1 MERKKNGIRVRILTR
16 TIINYTYSE
25 KIKYLKRSMMK
36 QISCALTYIIATG
49 CVLGGVVLH
58 AAAAPAEEL
67 IKPRVVRLDFTISQ
81 EGSGSVL
88 AADVDG
94 DSVREFVVT
103 APGHIGVYR
112 IDGERVWH
120 SEANIFFSGSR
131 SGSLLP
137 GLHAPGVQVADVDGD
152 GAADLL
158 FLDPSDTIHI
168 LDARTGRER
177 RAVRVVHPAG
187 SDRWEALTVANLRG
201 SGDRDLVLQT
211 TAAKRYRVAHYVA
224 AYAIDK
230 LDGPPLWKNDNFGAP
245 AHGPLRVAD
254 LDGDGRDEVCGFTIL
269 AAHGRPT
276 DWRYPPIDKH
286 YAGGASF
293 HIDSLFIADVR
304 PDVPGLEVV
313 LLEEGRNYLALVNY
327 RQGLLWWETNRRQ
340 EPQNAAVGEFDT
352 NRPGLEIWCRSR
364 YNTHQKPWVFDSQGR
379 IISAYELDDLA
390 PQDWTAE
397 GVEEITP
404 IYWTGEKV
412 QLAVAKERHTRGD
425 VCLFE
430 PIGGRFVARFRE
442 QADRL
447 YVADVTGDWREEI
460 IVASGNELHVYEN
473 PAKNPRPHQ
482 PRLWQQ
488 QHYRRSKMTWDYYS
502 P

>member
-1 MERKKNGIRVRILTR
+1 MKTRRSHVLTH
-16 TIINYTYSE
+16 
-25 KIKYLKRSMMK
+25 
-36 QISCALTYIIATG
+36 CVVTG
-49 CVLGGVVLH
+49 GLLLGGALCATV
-58 AAAAPAEEL
+58 AAEVPSTE
-67 IKPRVVRLDFTISQ
+67 PHVVRLDFAVSQ

-94 DSVREFVVT
+94 DSTREFVVT

-112 IDGERVWH
+112 LGGERVWQRA
-120 SEANIFFSGSR
+120 ANIFFSGSR
-131 SGSLLP
+131 GGSLLP

-152 GAADLL
+152 GAAELL
-158 FLDPSDTIHI
+158 FLDPSDTIHV
-168 LDARTGRER
+168 LDAATGRER
-177 RAVRVVHPAG
+177 RTVRVAHPAG

-201 SGDRDLVLQT
+201 EGDRDLVLQT

-224 AYAIDK
+224 AYAVDK
-230 LDGPPLWKNDNFGAP
+230 LDGPPLWRNDHFGAP

-254 LDGDGRDEVCGFTIL
+254 LDGDGRDEICGYTIL
-269 AAHGRPT
+269 APDGRPT
-276 DWRYPPIDKH
+276 GWRYPPIDKQH
-286 YAGGASF
+286 AGGASF
-293 HIDSLFIADVR
+293 HVDSVFIVDVR

-313 LLEEGRNYLALVNY
+313 LLEEGRNYIGLANY
-327 RQGLLWWETNRRQ
+327 GQGLLWWETNRRQ
-340 EPQNAAVGEFDT
+340 EPQNAAVGEFDV

-364 YNTHQKPWVFDSQGR
+364 YNTHQKPWVFDSAGK
-379 IISAYELDDLA
+379 IISAYELDDVA
-390 PQDWTAE
+390 PKDWTAE

-404 IYWTGEKV
+404 IHWTGEKT

-447 YVADVTGDWREEI
+447 YVADVSGDWREEI
-460 IVASGNELHVYEN
+460 IVASGHELHVYRN

-488 QHYRRSKMTWDYYS
+488 QNYRRSKMTWDYYS

>member
-1 MERKKNGIRVRILTR
+1 MKHILCVFT
-16 TIINYTYSE
+16 
-25 KIKYLKRSMMK
+25 
-36 QISCALTYIIATG
+36 CVAAGAIASSA
-49 CVLGGVVLH
+49 VLRLAT
-58 AAAAPAEEL
+58 AAADES
-67 IKPRVVRLDFTISQ
+67 IKLRVVRIDFAVSQ

-94 DSVREFVVT
+94 DSAREFVVT

-112 IDGERVWH
+112 IDGRRIWH
-120 SEANIFFSGSR
+120 SEAGIFFSGSR

-152 GAADLL
+152 GAGDLL

-177 RAVRVVHPAG
+177 RTVRVAHPAG

-201 SGDRDLVLQT
+201 RGDRDLLLQT
-211 TAAKRYRVAHYVA
+211 TAAKPYRVAHYVA
-224 AYAIDK
+224 AYPIDK
-230 LDGPPLWKNDNFGAP
+230 LDGPPLWKNDHFGAP

-269 AAHGRPT
+269 APDGRPT
-276 DWRYPPIDKH
+276 DWRYPPIDKQ
-286 YAGGASF
+286 YGGGASF
-293 HIDSLFIADVR
+293 HIDSVFVADVR

-313 LLEEGRNYLALVNY
+313 LLEEGRNYLGLVNY
-327 RQGLLWWETNRRQ
+327 RRGLLWWETNRRQ

-364 YNTHQKPWVFDSQGR
+364 YNTHQKPWVFDAHGR
-379 IISAYELDDLA
+379 IISAYKLDDVA
-390 PQDWTAE
+390 PEDWTAE
-397 GVEEITP
+397 GVEEITA
-404 IYWTGEKV
+404 IHWTGEKV
-412 QLAVAKERHTRGD
+412 QLAAAKERHTRGD

-430 PIGGRFVARFRE
+430 PLTGKFVLRIKE
-442 QADRL
+442 KADRL

-460 IVASGNELHVYEN
+460 IVASGNELRVYEN
-473 PAKNPRPHQ
+473 TAANPRPHQ
-482 PRLWQQ
+482 ARLWRQ